1 MNQVEEVLVKTQ
13 DIPSIPFDGMLHY
26 EGIKIG
32 FDVYGK
38 KVQQDTMLYSKVY
51 SPMPHEN
58 DEFESI
64 GNIGN
69 VKVNFSEEKIESIE
83 ENINIK
89 NPVKDIKKV
98 PARKEYNSGDYV
110 AYEYN
115 GETYAIEPYYQ
126 FVYKAKPKGSQSK
139 YYCIEKNKYEDIPES
154 VPQSKIKGSFE
165 HGPKDSIIMKS
176 STMVGKLFN
185 LNQLEIRLEFVD
197 MTSYYDRYELI
208 NNEHGI
214 EPKEDKK
221 TEYSPATVT
230 VDNNNF
236 IIESK
241 FDNKEVTFNI
251 PLEPTGTPPNW
262 VNDRLNI
269 AMLLSTVDS
278 DKVLMANIK
287 KTDESSNWSSD
298 SKEYELQSLD

>member
-1 MNQVEEVLVKTQ
+1 
-13 DIPSIPFDGMLHY
+13 
-26 EGIKIG
+26 
-32 FDVYGK
+32 
-38 KVQQDTMLYSKVY
+38 
-51 SPMPHEN
+51 
-58 DEFESI
+58 
-64 GNIGN
+64 
-69 VKVNFSEEKIESIE
+69 
-83 ENINIK
+83 
-89 NPVKDIKKV
+89 
-98 PARKEYNSGDYV
+98 
-110 AYEYN
+110 
-115 GETYAIEPYYQ
+115 
-126 FVYKAKPKGSQSK
+126 
-139 YYCIEKNKYEDIPES
+139 
-154 VPQSKIKGSFE
+154 
-165 HGPKDSIIMKS
+165 
-176 STMVGKLFN
+176 MVGKLFN

-214 EPKEDKK
+214 EPKEDEK

-251 PLEPTGTPPNW
+251 PLEPTGTLPNW